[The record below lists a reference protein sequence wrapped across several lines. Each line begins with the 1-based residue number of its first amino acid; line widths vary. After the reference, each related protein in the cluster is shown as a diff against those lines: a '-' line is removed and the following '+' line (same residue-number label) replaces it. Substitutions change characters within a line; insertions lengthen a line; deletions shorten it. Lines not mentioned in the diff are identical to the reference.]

1 MNDHIDPWWVD
12 TMRDQGDGKL
22 ETRTRE
28 SLHVPPCVFALVV
41 IVALIAAAAYLWSW

>member
-28 SLHVPPCVFALVV
+28 PLHVPPIAYYLV
-41 IVALIAAAAYLWSW
+41 ILLALIAAAVYLW